1 MVGLHRMKE
10 ILAPAS
16 LEAVYRRIMGSAHS
30 IEKDVSYFRQTQLF
44 DLDFAGDWKDFLLS
58 LCRRHNIELE
68 RDLQD
73 VEDLKQLIES
83 ELKGEAL
90 SPNKTSKSGLYRQ
103 TRRKTMVS
111 NLSSEKTQLSYTALF
126 DATAPKDFKEFKQL
140 SRVAERGKLYD
151 FIAVSIWSKLE
162 NLVAEHVQKY
172 CLSFEQ
178 EARGLQ
184 LESVREYQNKIIA
197 WNTDIQSRLDMLK
210 TLLDEHDA
218 IRSSMG
224 RYVDEYERAAA
235 IMQESC
241 DVIFRVIEVIKKWVS
256 CDASYARRIQDEI
269 NQKHKLK
276 TELKERIKC
285 FEENRDNMRADTRRK
300 AFHCVKHEE
309 DMQRLQ
315 DHKRHLKR
323 RQHDLQMAVEQQ
335 NQELKRRH
343 VDLDDVKIQ
352 LATRKDN
359 SVTLFNYMS
368 SLTEALKKEMR
379 GIEGRIRT
387 DTKQLSD
394 LSRDLA
400 ASQRHIDT
408 KSREMKETQRIY
420 ERVCQP
426 DEMDCSGLQWWLCR
440 CRCSGANRS
449 TTATRGRRARSWQR
463 WRASWL
469 C

>member
-1 MVGLHRMKE
+1 
-10 ILAPAS
+10 
-16 LEAVYRRIMGSAHS
+16 
-30 IEKDVSYFRQTQLF
+30 
-44 DLDFAGDWKDFLLS
+44 
-58 LCRRHNIELE
+58 
-68 RDLQD
+68 
-73 VEDLKQLIES
+73 
-83 ELKGEAL
+83 
-90 SPNKTSKSGLYRQ
+90 
-103 TRRKTMVS
+103 
-111 NLSSEKTQLSYTALF
+111 
-126 DATAPKDFKEFKQL
+126 
-140 SRVAERGKLYD
+140 
-151 FIAVSIWSKLE
+151 
-162 NLVAEHVQKY
+162 
-172 CLSFEQ
+172 
-178 EARGLQ
+178 
-184 LESVREYQNKIIA
+184 
-197 WNTDIQSRLDMLK
+197 
-210 TLLDEHDA
+210 
-218 IRSSMG
+218 
-224 RYVDEYERAAA
+224 
-235 IMQESC
+235 
-241 DVIFRVIEVIKKWVS
+241 
-256 CDASYARRIQDEI
+256 
-269 NQKHKLK
+269 
-276 TELKERIKC
+276 
-285 FEENRDNMRADTRRK
+285 MRADTRRK

-426 DEMDCSGLQWWLCR
+426 DTFHRVVQVCSGGCVVADVPT
-440 CRCSGANRS
+440 G
-449 TTATRGRRARSWQR
+449 TEVRR
-463 WRASWL
+463 
-469 C
+469 